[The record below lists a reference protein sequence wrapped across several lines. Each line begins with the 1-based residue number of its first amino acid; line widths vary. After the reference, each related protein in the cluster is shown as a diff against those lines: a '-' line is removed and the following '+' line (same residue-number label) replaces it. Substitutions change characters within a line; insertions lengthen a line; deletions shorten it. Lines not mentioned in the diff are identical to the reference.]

1 MIGYLNLFGISVY
14 LKFLQKVRKVFSSG
28 GFQFGYW
35 FLNMLCVQFVL
46 GIWLSVRFDMPS
58 GFSYIAK
65 FGWHR
70 LVYLLGFP
78 VCFGFL
84 FLGDAL
90 LFKFPYLLVLVSLGS
105 DPCSSFSGKED
116 SSFTNALRFSP
127 LHSGSSLGKYPISF
141 GSFSGLLSTWIIEKY
156 RDSEEY

>member
-1 MIGYLNLFGISVY
+1 MAQACLSSWFSCVLWVSISGRYPCGLF
-14 LKFLQKVRKVFSSG
+14 
-28 GFQFGYW
+28 
-35 FLNMLCVQFVL
+35 
-46 GIWLSVRFDMPS
+46 
-58 GFSYIAK
+58 
-65 FGWHR
+65 H
-70 LVYLLGFP
+70 
-78 VCFGFL
+78 
-84 FLGDAL
+84 AL